1 MVGSR
6 ETIVMVM
13 IIGMPGI
20 VLVLSIV
27 VSSRETNVMTIIPDM
42 YGIV

>member
-1 MVGSR
+1 
-6 ETIVMVM
+6 MVM

-20 VLVLSIV
+20 VLVLSAV
-27 VSSRETNVMTIIPDM
+27 VSSRETNVMTVIPDM